1 MQGNYDR
8 HSYNPYE
15 TLDDEMSLDAN
26 DPMNY
31 DPDPDDE
38 DLEDDVDEAYF
49 GEVYELEDGLEDP
62 HDYWDA
68 QPSLY

>member
-31 DPDPDDE
+31 DPEDE
-38 DLEDDVDEAYF
+38 DLEDDGRVDAV
-49 GEVYELEDGLEDP
+49 GSGTRRC
-62 HDYWDA
+62 
-68 QPSLY
+68 

>member
-8 HSYNPYE
+8 HSYNPHE

-31 DPDPDDE
+31 DPEDE
-38 DLEDDVDEAYF
+38 DLESDVDEAYF
-49 GEVYELEDGLEDP
+49 GEVYELEDNYSDP

>member
-8 HSYNPYE
+8 YSYNPYE

-31 DPDPDDE
+31 DPEDE
-38 DLEDDVDEAYF
+38 DLESDVDEAYF
-49 GEVYELEDGLEDP
+49 GEVYELEDNYSDP
-62 HDYWDA
+62 HDYWDS
-68 QPSLY
+68 QPGLY

>member
-8 HSYNPYE
+8 HSYNPYQ

-31 DPDPDDE
+31 DPEDE
-38 DLEDDVDEAYF
+38 DLEDDVDDAYF
-49 GEVYELEDGLEDP
+49 GEVYELEDNYSDP
-62 HDYWDA
+62 HDYWDS
-68 QPSLY
+68 QPGLY

>member
-1 MQGNYDR
+1 MQGNYAR
-8 HSYNPYE
+8 PSYHPYE

-31 DPDPDDE
+31 DPEDE
-38 DLEDDVDEAYF
+38 DLEDDVDDAYF
-49 GEVYELEDGLEDP
+49 GEVYELEDDYSDP

-68 QPSLY
+68 QPGLY

>member
-8 HSYNPYE
+8 NSYNPYE

-31 DPDPDDE
+31 DPEDE
-38 DLEDDVDEAYF
+38 DLEDDVDDAYF
-49 GEVYELEDGLEDP
+49 GEVYELEDDYSGP

-68 QPSLY
+68 QPGLY

>member
-8 HSYNPYE
+8 NSYNPYE

-31 DPDPDDE
+31 DPEDE
-38 DLEDDVDEAYF
+38 DLEDDVDDAYF
-49 GEVYELEDGLEDP
+49 GEVYELEDDYSDP

-68 QPSLY
+68 QPGLY

>member
-1 MQGNYDR
+1 MQGNYAR
-8 HSYNPYE
+8 HSYHPYE

-31 DPDPDDE
+31 DPEDE
-38 DLEDDVDEAYF
+38 DLEDDVDDAYF
-49 GEVYELEDGLEDP
+49 GEVYELEDDYSDP

-68 QPSLY
+68 QPGLY

>member
-8 HSYNPYE
+8 HSYNQYE
-15 TLDDEMSLDAN
+15 TLDDEMSIDAN

-31 DPDPDDE
+31 DPEDE
-38 DLEDDVDEAYF
+38 DLEDDVDDAYF
-49 GEVYELEDGLEDP
+49 GEVYELEDDYSDP

-68 QPSLY
+68 QPGLY

>member
-31 DPDPDDE
+31 DPEDE
-38 DLEDDVDEAYF
+38 DLEDDYS
-49 GEVYELEDGLEDP
+49 DP

-68 QPSLY
+68 QPGLY